1 MQKLYWKRNMIKN
14 KNIVVVIILLMTIII
29 IYYLPQAK
37 YVGTNF
43 ISGMDVPLT
52 IAAWQGTDVSNT
64 LNINTANADFNF
76 INQALAHNYVNIGGQ
91 SLLLIVL
98 DAGNFHHPKVCFTGA
113 GYNIKELPDSEFQ
126 LAERSL
132 KAHTLFIERGKDS
145 FLSFYWI
152 VIDKSVAH
160 EWIEQKFKQLF
171 YSLFNKKRIG
181 LMIRMDIPAK
191 EENISNATI
200 MAKQFVNDL
209 SHNLKPEE
217 ADYILG
223 KKSPSPGLR

>member
-1 MQKLYWKRNMIKN
+1 MKIN
-14 KNIVVVIILLMTIII
+14 KHFIVVIILLMTILVTHSI
-29 IYYLPQAK
+29 PQAK

-52 IAAWQGTDVSNT
+52 IAAWQGTDVSKA

-76 INQALAHNYVNIGGQ
+76 IDQALAHNYVNRGGQ
-91 SLLLIVL
+91 SLLLIIL

-113 GYNIKELPDSEFQ
+113 GYNIRELPDSEFQ
-126 LAERSL
+126 LSERSL
-132 KAHTLFIERGKDS
+132 KAHRLFIERGKDS

-191 EENISNATI
+191 EKDINNASI
-200 MAKQFVNDL
+200 MAKEFVNDL
-209 SHNLKPEE
+209 RLSLKPEE

-223 KKSPSPGLR
+223 KNIN

>member
-1 MQKLYWKRNMIKN
+1 MIKN
-14 KNIVVVIILLMTIII
+14 KHIIVVIVLLMTIIVVHYI
-29 IYYLPQAK
+29 HQAK
-37 YVGTNF
+37 YIGTNF
-43 ISGMDVPLT
+43 ISGIDIPLFFS
-52 IAAWQGTDVSNT
+52 AWQGTNVSNA

-76 INQALAHNYVNIGGQ
+76 INQALAHNYINREGQ
-91 SLLLIVL
+91 NLLLIIL

-113 GYNIKELPDSEFQ
+113 GYNITELPDSEFQ
-126 LAERSL
+126 FSERSL

-191 EENISNATI
+191 QKDINNASI
-200 MAKQFVNDL
+200 MARQFLTDL
-209 SHNLKPEE
+209 SHDLKPED

-223 KKSPSPGLR
+223 SK

>member
-1 MQKLYWKRNMIKN
+1 MKKN
-14 KNIVVVIILLMTIII
+14 KHFIVVIVLLMTILVTHSI
-29 IYYLPQAK
+29 PQAK

-52 IAAWQGTDVSNT
+52 IAAWQGTDVSKA

-76 INQALAHNYVNIGGQ
+76 IDQALAHNYLNREGQ
-91 SLLLIVL
+91 SLLLIIL

-126 LAERSL
+126 LSERSL
-132 KAHTLFIERGKDS
+132 KAHRLFIERGKDS

-191 EENISNATI
+191 EKDINNASI
-200 MAKQFVNDL
+200 MAKEFVNDL
-209 SHNLKPEE
+209 SLSLKPEE

-223 KKSPSPGLR
+223 KNIN